1 MKVSRLVVTLGL
13 VGLASTAAQAQS
25 PQCPGGAAL
34 TPAQVSQDACQQ
46 AVDLYNYMAPQI
58 STAIAGGNA
67 TLGQGGTMGGLGHF
81 SLGVRVNA
89 VAGTLPQVDKFTQ
102 GSNGA
107 QKQTLPTEDNK
118 PVPMPTVDAAFGIF
132 KGIPLGLTNVGGI
145 DLLVNAAYAQDLSGN
160 NVALTVNGSKYKFG
174 FGARLG
180 LLQESLLVPGVSVT
194 YLKRD
199 LPVLNI
205 TGTSGSNELTVRD
218 LTAKTTAWRLV
229 ASKSLVIFGLAVG
242 VGKDKY
248 ENSAIVHAKV
258 SQSGLSATSTDVQ
271 LNQNLDR
278 TNVFAD
284 LSLNLPIFKLVGEI
298 GQVSGGS
305 VPTYN
310 SFANKAADASRV
322 YGSVG
327 LRLSW

>member
-1 MKVSRLVVTLGL
+1 MKVSRLFVASALVV
-13 VGLASTAAQAQS
+13 VASSAAHAQS
-25 PQCPGGAAL
+25 SQCPSGAPL
-34 TPAQVSQDACQQ
+34 SNAQVSQDACQQ
-46 AVDLYNYMAPQI
+46 AVDLYQYMSAQLG
-58 STAIAGGNA
+58 TAIAGGNA

-81 SLGVRVNA
+81 SIGVRVNA

-102 GSNGA
+102 SPNGA

-145 DLLVNAAYAQDLSGN
+145 DLLVNAAYAQDISGN

-199 LPVLNI
+199 LPEINI
-205 TGTSGSNELTVRD
+205 IGTSGNDELTVRN
-218 LTAKTTAWRLV
+218 LNIKTTAWRLV

-248 ENSAIVHAKV
+248 DQSALVHAKF
-258 SQSGLSATSTDVQ
+258 SQGLQTATSSDVSLTQ
-271 LNQNLDR
+271 VLDR